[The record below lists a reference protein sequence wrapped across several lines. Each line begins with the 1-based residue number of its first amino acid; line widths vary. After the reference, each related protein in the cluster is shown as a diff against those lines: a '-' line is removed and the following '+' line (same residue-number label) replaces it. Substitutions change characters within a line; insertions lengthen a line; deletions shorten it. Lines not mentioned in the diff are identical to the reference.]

1 MRILGPSLWDVLRSP
16 VVLLL
21 LTSIVPVSVLAQ
33 ECTAGNAPHAAWLYD
48 VTDEAHPR
56 LISEDPA
63 DPARTRLNVPDGFN
77 YTWDTISGQSPS
89 QDTHCG
95 IANPAHCRDAGVY
108 LRA

>member
-1 MRILGPSLWDVLRSP
+1 MRILRPSLSGLLRSP

-21 LTSIVPVSVLAQ
+21 LTSIVPVSALAQ
-33 ECTAGNAPHAAWLYD
+33 ECPAGNAPHGAWLYD

-56 LISEDPA
+56 VISEDPA

-77 YTWDTISGQSPS
+77 NTWDTISGHSPS

-95 IANPAHCRDAGVY
+95 IANPAH
-108 LRA
+108 